1 MSRRAIVVTT
11 GVLIGVALIVALAG
25 FHLYPAIAVWLAPDK
40 TPTPRASM
48 SEKAKQANAKFWDAF
63 HGGRY
68 ERIPE
73 VLEAVTAAY
82 IENPRDAETA
92 AHIGFAHVWRLN
104 EQARLETPSAAI
116 TDHIVLSRKYFAE
129 AVRLEPDDWRFK
141 GFLASMELAE
151 GSLHGDEKL
160 MRRGYFDLMWAI
172 NGWPEFNLF
181 TAGYVM
187 SRLPVGDSRYAEG
200 VDYQWQN
207 LDVCAEEKVDR
218 RTVQY
223 DKYMG
228 KETTTGSKRPCWN
241 SWIAPH
247 NFEGFFLNMGD
258 MIVKQ
263 GDPAT
268 ARLVYSNAK
277 LSKTYQAWAF
287 KAVLEDRIAQA
298 EENVA
303 LFRKP
308 QAGEKV
314 RTIMIQSTF
323 ACTGCHQQ

>member
-1 MSRRAIVVTT
+1 MRRR
-11 GVLIGVALIVALAG
+11 VLIIICILLGAVLAVIFAG
-25 FHLYPAIAVWLAPDK
+25 SNLYPSIAVWLAPDK
-40 TPTPRASM
+40 TPTRSADMP
-48 SEKAKQANAKFWDAF
+48 EKAKAANTKFWDAF

-68 ERIPE
+68 EQLPE
-73 VLEAVTAAY
+73 VLEALTAAY
-82 IENPRDAETA
+82 IENPRDATTA

-104 EQARLETPSAAI
+104 EQGRLETPSATI

-129 AVRLEPDDWRFK
+129 AVRLAPDDWRFR

-151 GSLHGDEKL
+151 GALHADEKL
-160 MRRGYFDLMWAI
+160 TRRGYFNMMQSI
-172 NGWPEFNLF
+172 KGWPEFNLF

-187 SRLPVGDSRYAEG
+187 SRLPVDDSKYADG
-200 VDYQWQN
+200 VEYQWQT

-218 RTVQY
+218 RTAQY
-223 DKYMG
+223 DKYMA
-228 KETTTGSKRPCWN
+228 KETTTGIKRPCWN

-258 MIVKQ
+258 MLVKQ

-268 ARLVYSNAK
+268 ARRIYANAK
-277 LSKTYQAWAF
+277 LSKTYEAWAF
-287 KAVLEDRIAQA
+287 KAVLNDRIAQA

-308 QAGEKV
+308 QPSEKT
-314 RTIMIQSTF
+314 RTMMISSTF

>member
-1 MSRRAIVVTT
+1 MHHRAIMILCILVGIALFVGVV
-11 GVLIGVALIVALAG
+11 G
-25 FHLYPAIAVWLAPDK
+25 FGMHSSIAVWLAPNK
-40 TPTPRASM
+40 TPSTVVSQ
-48 SEKAKQANAKFWDAF
+48 KAKEANAKFWDAF

-68 ERIPE
+68 EQIPQ
-73 VLEAVTAAY
+73 VLEALTAAY

-92 AHIGFAHVWRLN
+92 AHIGFSHIWRLT
-104 EQARLETPSAAI
+104 EQVRLETPSAAI

-129 AVRLEPDDWRFK
+129 AVRLAPDDWRFR
-141 GFLASMELAE
+141 GFLASVELAE

-160 MRRGYFDLMWAI
+160 ARRGYFDLMKAI
-172 NGWPEFNLF
+172 KGWPEFNLF

-187 SRLPVGDSRYAEG
+187 SHLPVGDNRYADA

-218 RTVQY
+218 RTAQF
-223 DKYMG
+223 DKYMA

-263 GDPAT
+263 GNPTT
-268 ARLVYSNAK
+268 ARLVYANAR
-277 LSKTYQAWAF
+277 LSKTFQQWAF
-287 KAVLEDRIAQA
+287 KDVLEDRIVQA
-298 EENVA
+298 EENVVP
-303 LFRKP
+303 FRKP
-308 QAGEKV
+308 QPGEKT
-314 RTIMIQSTF
+314 RTMMFMSTL
-323 ACTGCHQQ
+323 ACTGCHQK